1 LFCIR
6 LSAGGARKLMI
17 QIGANREGYAGG
29 HCLSTRRVN
38 AMR

>member
-1 LFCIR
+1 LFCVR

-29 HCLSTRRVN
+29 QRLSTWWIN